1 MCQFAKLTWIALNVI
16 SSSKNDQICKM
27 YTENMS
33 SNMTIKKTSL
43 VIKHVRAK
51 MQIENQYNVPIPIL
65 KNTLQNIISIL

>member
-1 MCQFAKLTWIALNVI
+1 
-16 SSSKNDQICKM
+16 M
-27 YTENMS
+27 YTENTS